1 MLLCIVVINR
11 TFRCNV
17 ILCNCNRKQ
26 MTEADDRSAKG
37 LLEIIKKTLGS
48 YGISLHDGLVSNTF
62 DGASV
67 MSGAKGLY
75 KTLGNT

>member
-1 MLLCIVVINR
+1 MYFISK
-11 TFRCNV
+11 
-17 ILCNCNRKQ
+17 KQ
-26 MTEADDRSAKG
+26 G
-37 LLEIIKKTLGS
+37 LLEIIEKTLGS
-48 YGISLHDGLVSNTF
+48 YGISLNDGLVSNTF

>member
-1 MLLCIVVINR
+1 MEGIALRYWSTDKGGIVEHVLHIE
-11 TFRCNV
+11 
-17 ILCNCNRKQ
+17 
-26 MTEADDRSAKG
+26 EADDRSAKG

-67 MSGAKGLY
+67 MPGAKGLY